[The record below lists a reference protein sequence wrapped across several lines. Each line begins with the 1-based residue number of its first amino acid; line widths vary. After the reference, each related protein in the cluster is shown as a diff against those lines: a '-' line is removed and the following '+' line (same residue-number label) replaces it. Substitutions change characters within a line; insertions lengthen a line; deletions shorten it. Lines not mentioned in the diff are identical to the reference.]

1 MAGRVPVKFGEQ
13 FVVYDRTLVAALR
26 EIHGQETNL
35 WTLHDQVEPAFIP
48 ADGLDLPSLRGR
60 ARRLTEA
67 QAADEFSQA
76 QLAHAGQLEAE
87 QEKLERYYCQQ
98 EWAVSQI
105 AIDNIRRAKRQ
116 ELQERRCA
124 DLAAL
129 DRRLTLVPDLAA
141 AGTAV
146 IIP

>member
-1 MAGRVPVKFGEQ
+1 
-13 FVVYDRTLVAALR
+13 
-26 EIHGQETNL
+26 
-35 WTLHDQVEPAFIP
+35 
-48 ADGLDLPSLRGR
+48 
-60 ARRLTEA
+60 
-67 QAADEFSQA
+67 
-76 QLAHAGQLEAE
+76 LEAE
-87 QEKLERYYCQQ
+87 WEKLERYYRQQ

-105 AIDNIRRAKRQ
+105 AIDDIRRAKRQ
-116 ELQERRCA
+116 ELQERRRA

>member
-1 MAGRVPVKFGEQ
+1 VARRVPVKFGEQ
-13 FVVYDRTLVAALR
+13 FVVYDRALVAALG

-35 WTLHDQVEPAFIP
+35 WTLHDQVEPAFVP
-48 ADGLDLPSLRGR
+48 ADGLDLPALRDR
-60 ARRLTEA
+60 ARHLAE
-67 QAADEFSQA
+67 A
-76 QLAHAGQLEAE
+76 QLAHAGRLEAKR
-87 QEKLERYYCQQ
+87 EKLERCYRQQ

-105 AIDNIRRAKRQ
+105 AIDNIRRAKWQ
-116 ELQERRCA
+116 ELQERRRA
-124 DLAAL
+124 DLATL